1 MGEGGFSLG
10 DQINKE
16 TLAMALLSEGFM
28 QAYIDFFYLTMKTTP
43 SQIEPSPQYQ
53 KEFSLRESRK
63 PEESKESH
71 KAMLTQLREDLVGA
85 EMDWREGEFRNCFR
99 VYQSVAA
106 RYEQKQD
113 FCTASY
119 FHKRCLDVSLDFKY
133 FEGEALAHKGLGF
146 CEENVHNKFEAM
158 GQLETA
164 LGKANEGN
172 LDRIK
177 VEILKDL
184 VRVYQQIAK

>member
-1 MGEGGFSLG
+1 M
-10 DQINKE
+10 
-16 TLAMALLSEGFM
+16 
-28 QAYIDFFYLTMKTTP
+28 
-43 SQIEPSPQYQ
+43 
-53 KEFSLRESRK
+53 
-63 PEESKESH
+63 
-71 KAMLTQLREDLVGA
+71 
-85 EMDWREGEFRNCFR
+85 
-99 VYQSVAA
+99 
-106 RYEQKQD
+106 
-113 FCTASY
+113 
-119 FHKRCLDVSLDFKY
+119 DVSLDFKY

-164 LGKANEGN
+164 LAKATEGN